1 MHWNSLLTKKSLRY
15 QLLFWVW
22 FVSSLAT
29 FVFTSIQLYKDY
41 NQEQDLALSQIEVIK
56 ANYIPSI
63 IKSLWDYNSN
73 YLELQLKS
81 LTNLPYVN
89 MAEVDSDDI
98 QMKHAPFTISED
110 LVVES
115 IPLTYNQQEI
125 GVLRVG
131 MNLLGIQ
138 KNFLFKAIKIFF
150 YQALKTLVVTFLL
163 LKIFDHL
170 IMKHVVSISRYLK
183 KFDLHD
189 GRELKLSQ
197 ADYEVNEFTM
207 LADSINKLKSDL
219 SQTSK
224 KLTELNLD
232 LEHKVF
238 ERTKLLDEERL
249 RSLQSAKL
257 ASLGEMAGGIA
268 HEINNPLAVISS
280 TMQMIRKLH
289 ERKKLTDEL
298 LLDAVSSVEATVVR
312 TSKIITGLR
321 TVSRTSESF
330 TKEHVMARDVF
341 EDVLGLCS
349 EKFKNNNIKLRIDL
363 ANKDFDRILL
373 CDRVQLSQV
382 LINLLGNAFDAVQ
395 GFADPWVQIELF
407 EDAQYDFISIT
418 DSGNGIN
425 PEIADKMFY
434 PFFTSKEIGK
444 GTGLGLSI
452 SKSIMERHGG
462 NILLKQEHQNTC
474 FTLGLPKA
482 SIKPLGV
489 RPVS

>member
-1 MHWNSLLTKKSLRY
+1 MPWNSLLIKKSLRY

-22 FVSSLAT
+22 FVSSVAT
-29 FVFTSIQLYKDY
+29 FTFTSIQLYKEY

-63 IKSLWDYNSN
+63 NKSLWDYNSN

-89 MAEVDSDDI
+89 MAEVVSDDI
-98 QMKHAPFTISED
+98 KMIHAPSSIKED
-110 LVVES
+110 LIIES
-115 IPLTYNQQEI
+115 IALIYNDQKI
-125 GVLRVG
+125 GELRVG
-131 MNLLGIQ
+131 MNILGIK
-138 KNFLFKAIKIFF
+138 KNFLVKAIQIFF

-170 IMKHVVSISRYLK
+170 IMKHVVSIARFLK

-189 GRELKLSQ
+189 DKKLKLDQ
-197 ADYEVNEFTM
+197 ANYEENEFTM
-207 LADSINKLKSDL
+207 LADTINKLKSDL

-224 KLTELNLD
+224 KLKELNFD
-232 LEHKVF
+232 LEQKII

-280 TMQMIRKLH
+280 TMQMIRKLI
-289 ERKKLTDEL
+289 ERKKMTEEL
-298 LLDAVSSVEATVVR
+298 LLDAVSNVESTVVR

-321 TVSRTSESF
+321 TVSRSSESF
-330 TKEHVMARDVF
+330 TKEHVTARDIF

-349 EKFKNNNIKLRIDL
+349 EKFKNNSINLSVDL
-363 ANKDFDRILL
+363 ADSAFDTILL
-373 CDRVQLSQV
+373 SDRVQLSQV

-395 GFADPWVQIELF
+395 GFEDRWVKIELLGD
-407 EDAQYDFISIT
+407 EAYDIIKIT
-418 DSGNGIN
+418 DSGKGIDQ
-425 PEIADKMFY
+425 EIADKMFY

-462 NILLKQEHQNTC
+462 NIQLLQGHPNTC
-474 FTLGLPKA
+474 FMLSLPKA
-482 SIKPLGV
+482 SYPQSRI
-489 RPVS
+489 